1 MRNTFGDW
9 QKEASIDERVWE
21 PGTRDGV
28 GAGPARQTTTQVW
41 LSLDPC
47 TPKTSP
53 KSLGRPWVLA
63 PLLPCLRLWV
73 CVQTGAAAQGGCLK
87 SSSPSLC
94 SCCVSGASAKVLQSG
109 CLVGLV
115 LAAVGVSGVVC
126 VYLGLLTRLCR
137 AKSGMQ
143 HSVLCPLGDA
153 ITLGREQCLSCCSRT
168 FNCNSQEAFLGKE
181 GGLFWLSVWEVHRS
195 KIRHLPWLG

>member
-1 MRNTFGDW
+1 MGTLSARCIPMSDVKSRSGMRNTFGDW

-115 LAAVGVSGVVC
+115 LAAIGVSGVVC
-126 VYLGLLTRLCR
+126 VCVCVPWPAHEALQSKEWNATFRPVSTGRRHHPWER
-137 AKSGMQ
+137 AAS
-143 HSVLCPLGDA
+143 
-153 ITLGREQCLSCCSRT
+153 
-168 FNCNSQEAFLGKE
+168 
-181 GGLFWLSVWEVHRS
+181 
-195 KIRHLPWLG
+195 